1 MKSSV
6 LSPVCDNLLF
16 QYLDIFNN
24 KLYCGI
30 DPSIEIVNPRGD
42 NTTVNKLN
50 WIELITL
57 TYHFHKCIQ

>member
-1 MKSSV
+1 MKSSI

-30 DPSIEIVNPRGD
+30 DPSIEIVNPCDD

-50 WIELITL
+50 
-57 TYHFHKCIQ
+57 

>member
-6 LSPVCDNLLF
+6 LIPVCDNLLF

-30 DPSIEIVNPRGD
+30 DPSREIVNPCD
-42 NTTVNKLN
+42 NNTTVNKLN
-50 WIELITL
+50 
-57 TYHFHKCIQ
+57 